1 MSQKCALILGITGM
15 DGSYLSELLLENNY
29 KVFGM
34 LRRSSSFNTSRIDHI
49 RDKISLH
56 YGDLTDLNSIINIL
70 KIIVNQ
76 KSEHKIEIYNLAAQS
91 HVQVSFQIENYTTNC
106 DAIGTLNVLQAIK
119 ILDLMDKVKLY
130 QASTSEM
137 YGNSIHSDTE
147 AMLSETSKMEPV
159 SPYAI
164 SKLYS
169 YYMMKYYR
177 EAYKIFAV
185 NGILFNHT
193 SPRRGDNF
201 VCKKITNYV
210 KKLDKKAL
218 MTRFINL
225 EPLRLG
231 NLNSTRDFGHARD
244 YVRGMYKMMQQSTPD
259 DYVLATGRSVSIR
272 EFVKKAFSVIGVD
285 IEWRGEGK
293 EEKGY
298 LLGTD
303 TVVVEVDEKYYRPYE
318 LRDLLGDSS
327 KARRVLEWTPKYELE
342 DLIKEMIQK
351 DN

>member
-1 MSQKCALILGITGM
+1 MILGITGM
-15 DGSYLSELLLENNY
+15 DGSYLSELLLDNQY

-34 LRRSSSFNTSRIDHI
+34 LRRSSSFNTSRIDQI

-70 KIIVNQ
+70 KTIMEKNIV
-76 KSEHKIEIYNLAAQS
+76 KYPIEIYNLAAQS

-137 YGNSIHSDTE
+137 YGNSIHSLNVSE
-147 AMLSETSKMEPV
+147 NQMLNETSKMEPV

-169 YYMMKYYR
+169 YHMMKYYR

-210 KKLDKKAL
+210 KQLDKKAL
-218 MTRFINL
+218 LTRFINL
-225 EPLRLG
+225 VPLRLG
-231 NLNSTRDFGHARD
+231 NLNSTRDFGHAKD
-244 YVRGMYKMMQQSTPD
+244 YVRGMFMMMQQSTPD

-272 EFVKKAFSVIGVD
+272 EFVQKAFSVIGVD
-285 IEWRGEGK
+285 IEWRGKGK
-293 EEKGY
+293 DEKGY
-298 LLGTD
+298 LKGTQ
-303 TVVVEVDEKYYRPYE
+303 TVVVEVDERYYRPYE
-318 LRDLLGDSS
+318 LMDLLGDSS
-327 KARRVLEWTPKYELE
+327 KARNTLGWTPKYELE
-342 DLIKEMIQK
+342 ELIKEMIEK
-351 DN
+351 DC